1 MKKPA
6 ENQYPIHEL
15 IKNRW
20 SPVAFDNSKMV
31 EVAKIGSLL
40 EAARWAA
47 SCFNAQP
54 WYFILATKENLEEY
68 NKLFSCIVEANQK
81 WVKNVPVLM
90 IAVARLN
97 FSHNNKPNR
106 HAFHDVGLALG
117 NLTLQ
122 AESMGLRVHS
132 MGGFDV
138 QKTKDIYQ
146 ISEGFEPLTA
156 VAIGY
161 QGDLNLLEIDLQARE
176 KSPRSRKSLDEF
188 VFKNN
193 WGNSY
198 FS

>member
-1 MKKPA
+1 MQKPA

-15 IKNRW
+15 IKYRW
-20 SPVAFDNSKMV
+20 SPVAFDNSRMV
-31 EVAKIGSLL
+31 EPAKIGSLL

-47 SCFNAQP
+47 SCFNGQP
-54 WYFILATKENLEEY
+54 WFFLLATKENLEEY

-81 WVKNVPVLM
+81 WVKNAPVLM

-97 FSHNNKPNR
+97 FAHNNKPNR

-117 NLTLQ
+117 NVTLQ
-122 AESMGLRVHS
+122 AESMGLKVHQ

-146 ISEGFEPLTA
+146 IPEGFEPITA
-156 VAIGY
+156 LAIGY
-161 QGDLNLLEIDLQARE
+161 QGDLNLLESDLQERE

-188 VFKNN
+188 VFKNT